1 MCQAFNLKKVFLL
14 FFSWLF
20 FRRPFFRRLFVLGL
34 LASFCAASGH
44 AYADTKRLMIFGDSL
59 VAGYG
64 LSAEEGFTGQLQ
76 TRLEDEAMAI
86 EVINAGVSGD
96 TSAGGLARLNWSL
109 AEKPDYILI
118 VLGGNDLLRG
128 INPADTRQ
136 NLDQILATVQALGV
150 QTFLAGMLAP
160 VNLGP
165 EYGAEFNLIYPELA
179 KKYDTGF
186 YPFFL
191 KDVALVPKLNQRDGL
206 HPNAEG
212 VAKIID
218 EMMPIL
224 RPFLS

>member
-1 MCQAFNLKKVFLL
+1 MCQAFNLKKVF
-14 FFSWLF
+14 
-20 FRRPFFRRLFVLGL
+20 RPFFRRLFILGL
-34 LASFCAASGH
+34 LASFFTASSL
-44 AYADTKRLMIFGDSL
+44 AYAETKRLIIFGDSL

-64 LSAEEGFTGQLQ
+64 LPSEEGFTGQLQ

-96 TSAGGLARLNWSL
+96 TSAGGLARLDWSL

-136 NLDQILATVQALGV
+136 NLDQILARLQTLGV

-165 EYGAEFNLIYPELA
+165 EYGAEFNPIYSELA
-179 KKYDTGF
+179 KKYNTGF

>member
-14 FFSWLF
+14 FFS
-20 FRRPFFRRLFVLGL
+20 RPFFRRLFVLGL
-34 LASFCAASGH
+34 LASFFAASGH

-76 TRLEDEAMAI
+76 TRLADEAMAI

-136 NLDQILATVQALGV
+136 NLDQILARLQALGV

-160 VNLGP
+160 VNLGA
-165 EYGAEFNLIYPELA
+165 EYGAEFNPIYPEMA

>member
-1 MCQAFNLKKVFLL
+1 
-14 FFSWLF
+14 
-20 FRRPFFRRLFVLGL
+20 
-34 LASFCAASGH
+34 
-44 AYADTKRLMIFGDSL
+44 MIFGDSL

-136 NLDQILATVQALGV
+136 NLDQILARVQALGV

>member
-14 FFSWLF
+14 FFS
-20 FRRPFFRRLFVLGL
+20 RLFVLGL
-34 LASFCAASGH
+34 LASFFAASGH
-44 AYADTKRLMIFGDSL
+44 GYADTKRLMIFGDSL

-136 NLDQILATVQALGV
+136 NLDQILARVQALGV

-165 EYGAEFNLIYPELA
+165 EYGAEFNPIYPELA

>member
-1 MCQAFNLKKVFLL
+1 MCQAFNLKKVFRL
-14 FFSWLF
+14 FFC
-20 FRRPFFRRLFVLGL
+20 RLFILGP
-34 LASFCAASGH
+34 LASFFTASSL
-44 AYADTKRLMIFGDSL
+44 AFADTKRLMIFGDSL

-64 LSAEEGFTGQLQ
+64 LPVEDGFTGQLQ

-96 TSAGGLARLNWSL
+96 TSAGGLARLDWSL
-109 AEKPDYILI
+109 VEKPDYILI

-136 NLDQILATVQALGV
+136 NLDQILARLQMLGV

-165 EYGAEFNLIYPELA
+165 EYGAEFNPIYPELA
-179 KKYDTGF
+179 KKYHTGF

-224 RPFLS
+224 RPFLN

>member
-1 MCQAFNLKKVFLL
+1 MCQALKLKKDFIL
-14 FFSWLF
+14 FF
-20 FRRPFFRRLFVLGL
+20 LGL
-34 LASFCAASGH
+34 LASFFVTSGL
-44 AYADTKRLMIFGDSL
+44 AYAETKRLMIFGDSL

-64 LSAEEGFTGQLQ
+64 LPIEEGFTGQLQ
-76 TRLEDEAMAI
+76 KRLNDEALAFEI
-86 EVINAGVSGD
+86 INAGVSGD
-96 TSAGGLARLNWSL
+96 TSAGGLARLDWSL

-128 INPADTRQ
+128 INPAATRQ
-136 NLDQILATVQALGV
+136 NLDQILARLHELRIRTL
-150 QTFLAGMLAP
+150 LAGMLAP

-179 KKYDTGF
+179 KKYHTSF

-191 KDVALVPKLNQRDGL
+191 KDVALDPKLNQSDGL

-212 VAKIID
+212 VAKIIE

-224 RPFLS
+224 SLFLAK

>member
-1 MCQAFNLKKVFLL
+1 MCQAFKLKKVLR
-14 FFSWLF
+14 FFI
-20 FRRPFFRRLFVLGL
+20 LGL
-34 LASFCAASGH
+34 LTSSFTAPSLTH
-44 AYADTKRLMIFGDSL
+44 ADTKRLMIFGDSL

-64 LSAEEGFTGQLQ
+64 LPAEEGFTGQLQ
-76 TRLEDEAMAI
+76 TRFEDEAMTI

-96 TSAGGLARLNWSL
+96 TSAGGLARLDWSL

-128 INPADTRQ
+128 INPANTRQ
-136 NLDQILATVQALGV
+136 NLDQILARLQALGV

-165 EYGAEFNLIYPELA
+165 KYGAEFNPIYPELA
-179 KKYDTGF
+179 EKYNTGF
-186 YPFFL
+186 YAFFL

-218 EMMPIL
+218 QMMPIL

>member
-1 MCQAFNLKKVFLL
+1 MCQAFNLKKVF
-14 FFSWLF
+14 
-20 FRRPFFRRLFVLGL
+20 RIFFRRLFILGL
-34 LASFCAASGH
+34 LASFFTASSL

-64 LSAEEGFTGQLQ
+64 LPVEEGFTGQLQ

-96 TSAGGLARLNWSL
+96 TSAGGLARLDWSL
-109 AEKPDYILI
+109 VEKPDYILI

-136 NLDQILATVQALGV
+136 NLDKILARLQMLGV

-165 EYGAEFNLIYPELA
+165 EYGAEFNPIYPELA
-179 KKYDTGF
+179 KKYHTGF

>member
-14 FFSWLF
+14 FFS
-20 FRRPFFRRLFVLGL
+20 RLFVLGL
-34 LASFCAASGH
+34 LASFFAASGH
-44 AYADTKRLMIFGDSL
+44 GYADTKRLMIFGDSL

-136 NLDQILATVQALGV
+136 NLDQILARLQALGV
-150 QTFLAGMLAP
+150 KTFLAGMLALSRRKSERSFSK
-160 VNLGP
+160 VK
-165 EYGAEFNLIYPELA
+165 I
-179 KKYDTGF
+179 
-186 YPFFL
+186 
-191 KDVALVPKLNQRDGL
+191 KLN
-206 HPNAEG
+206 
-212 VAKIID
+212 
-218 EMMPIL
+218 
-224 RPFLS
+224 

>member
-1 MCQAFNLKKVFLL
+1 MCQAFNLKKVF
-14 FFSWLF
+14 
-20 FRRPFFRRLFVLGL
+20 RIFFRRLFILGL
-34 LASFCAASGH
+34 LASFFTASSL

-64 LSAEEGFTGQLQ
+64 LPVEDGFTGQLQ

-96 TSAGGLARLNWSL
+96 TSAGGLARLDWSL
-109 AEKPDYILI
+109 VEKPDYILI

-136 NLDQILATVQALGV
+136 NLDQILGRLQMLGV

-165 EYGAEFNLIYPELA
+165 EYGAEFNPIYPELA
-179 KKYDTGF
+179 KKYHTGF

>member
-1 MCQAFNLKKVFLL
+1 MCQAFNLKKVFRL
-14 FFSWLF
+14 
-20 FRRPFFRRLFVLGL
+20 FFRRLFILGL
-34 LASFCAASGH
+34 LGSFFTASSL

-64 LSAEEGFTGQLQ
+64 LPVEEGFTGQLQ
-76 TRLEDEAMAI
+76 TKLEDEAMAI

-96 TSAGGLARLNWSL
+96 TSAGGLARLDWSL
-109 AEKPDYILI
+109 VEKPDYILI

-136 NLDQILATVQALGV
+136 NLDKILARLQMLGV

-165 EYGAEFNLIYPELA
+165 EYGAEFNPIYPELA
-179 KKYDTGF
+179 KKYHTGF

>member
-1 MCQAFNLKKVFLL
+1 MCQAFNLKKVF
-14 FFSWLF
+14 
-20 FRRPFFRRLFVLGL
+20 RPFFRRLFILGL
-34 LASFCAASGH
+34 LASFFTASSL
-44 AYADTKRLMIFGDSL
+44 AYTETKRLIIFGDSL

-64 LSAEEGFTGQLQ
+64 LPSEEGFTGQLQ

-96 TSAGGLARLNWSL
+96 TSAGGLARLDWSL

-136 NLDQILATVQALGV
+136 NLDQILARLQTLGV

-165 EYGAEFNLIYPELA
+165 EYGAEFNPIYSELA
-179 KKYDTGF
+179 KKYNTGF

>member
-1 MCQAFNLKKVFLL
+1 MCQAFNLKKVFRL
-14 FFSWLF
+14 
-20 FRRPFFRRLFVLGL
+20 FFRRLFILGL
-34 LASFCAASGH
+34 LASFFTASSL

-64 LSAEEGFTGQLQ
+64 LPVEEGFTGQLQ

-96 TSAGGLARLNWSL
+96 TSAGGLARLDWSL
-109 AEKPDYILI
+109 EEKPDYILI

-136 NLDQILATVQALGV
+136 NLDQILARLQMLGV

-165 EYGAEFNLIYPELA
+165 EYGAEFNPIYPELA
-179 KKYDTGF
+179 KKYHTGF
-186 YPFFL
+186 YSFFL

>member
-1 MCQAFNLKKVFLL
+1 MCQAFNLKKVFCL
-14 FFSWLF
+14 
-20 FRRPFFRRLFVLGL
+20 FFRRLFILGL
-34 LASFCAASGH
+34 LASFFNASSL

-64 LSAEEGFTGQLQ
+64 LPVEEGFTGQLQ

-96 TSAGGLARLNWSL
+96 TSAGGLARLDWSL
-109 AEKPDYILI
+109 VEKPDYILI

-128 INPADTRQ
+128 INPANTRK
-136 NLDQILATVQALGV
+136 NLDQILARLQMLGV

-165 EYGAEFNLIYPELA
+165 EYGAEFNPVYPELA
-179 KKYDTGF
+179 KKYHTGF

>member
-165 EYGAEFNLIYPELA
+165 EYGAEFNPIYPELA

>member
-1 MCQAFNLKKVFLL
+1 MCQAFNLKKVF
-14 FFSWLF
+14 
-20 FRRPFFRRLFVLGL
+20 RIFFRRLFILGL
-34 LASFCAASGH
+34 LASFFTASSL

-64 LSAEEGFTGQLQ
+64 LPVEDGFTGQLQ

-96 TSAGGLARLNWSL
+96 TSAGGLARLDWSL
-109 AEKPDYILI
+109 VEKPDYIFI

-136 NLDQILATVQALGV
+136 NLDQILGRLQMLGV

-165 EYGAEFNLIYPELA
+165 EYGAEFNPIYPELA
-179 KKYDTGF
+179 KKYHTGF

-218 EMMPIL
+218 KMMPIL

>member
-14 FFSWLF
+14 FFS
-20 FRRPFFRRLFVLGL
+20 RLFVLGL
-34 LASFCAASGH
+34 LASFFAASGH
-44 AYADTKRLMIFGDSL
+44 GYADTKRLMIFGDSL

-109 AEKPDYILI
+109 SEKPDYILI

-136 NLDQILATVQALGV
+136 NLDQILARVQALGV

>member
-1 MCQAFNLKKVFLL
+1 MCQAFNLKKVSLL
-14 FFSWLF
+14 
-20 FRRPFFRRLFVLGL
+20 FFRRLFVLGL
-34 LASFCAASGH
+34 LASSFAASGH

-64 LSAEEGFTGQLQ
+64 LPAEEGFTGQLQ
-76 TRLEDEAMAI
+76 TRLDDEAMAI

-136 NLDQILATVQALGV
+136 NLDQILARLQALGV
-150 QTFLAGMLAP
+150 QTFVAGMLAP
-160 VNLGP
+160 VNLGA
-165 EYGAEFNLIYPELA
+165 EYGAEFNSIYPELA

-186 YPFFL
+186 HPFFL

>member
-14 FFSWLF
+14 FFS
-20 FRRPFFRRLFVLGL
+20 RLFVLGL
-34 LASFCAASGH
+34 LASFFAASGH
-44 AYADTKRLMIFGDSL
+44 GYADTKRLMIFGDSL

-136 NLDQILATVQALGV
+136 NLDQILARLQALGV

-160 VNLGP
+160 VNLGA
-165 EYGAEFNLIYPELA
+165 EYGAEFNPIYPELA

>member
-1 MCQAFNLKKVFLL
+1 MCQAFNLKKVFRL
-14 FFSWLF
+14 
-20 FRRPFFRRLFVLGL
+20 FFRRLFILGL
-34 LASFCAASGH
+34 LASFFNASSL

-64 LSAEEGFTGQLQ
+64 LPIEEGLTGQLQ

-96 TSAGGLARLNWSL
+96 TSAGGLARLDWSL
-109 AEKPDYILI
+109 EEKPDYILI

-136 NLDQILATVQALGV
+136 NLDQILARLQMLGV

-165 EYGAEFNLIYPELA
+165 EYGAEFNPVYPELA
-179 KKYDTGF
+179 KKYHTGF

>member
-1 MCQAFNLKKVFLL
+1 MCQAFNLKKVFRL
-14 FFSWLF
+14 
-20 FRRPFFRRLFVLGL
+20 FFRRLFILGL
-34 LASFCAASGH
+34 LASFFTASSL

-64 LSAEEGFTGQLQ
+64 LPVEEGFTGKLQ

-96 TSAGGLARLNWSL
+96 TSAGGLARLDWSL
-109 AEKPDYILI
+109 VEKPDYILI

-136 NLDQILATVQALGV
+136 NLDQILARLQMLGV

-165 EYGAEFNLIYPELA
+165 EYGAEFNPIYPELA
-179 KKYDTGF
+179 KKYHTGF

-206 HPNAEG
+206 HPNAQG

>member
-1 MCQAFNLKKVFLL
+1 
-14 FFSWLF
+14 
-20 FRRPFFRRLFVLGL
+20 
-34 LASFCAASGH
+34 
-44 AYADTKRLMIFGDSL
+44 MIFGDSL

-64 LSAEEGFTGQLQ
+64 LPAEEGFTGQLQ
-76 TRLEDEAMAI
+76 TRLDDEAMAI

-136 NLDQILATVQALGV
+136 NLDQILARLQALGV
-150 QTFLAGMLAP
+150 QTFVAGMLAP
-160 VNLGP
+160 VNLGA
-165 EYGAEFNLIYPELA
+165 EYGAEFNSIYPELA

-186 YPFFL
+186 HPFFL

>member
-1 MCQAFNLKKVFLL
+1 MCQAFNLKKVSLL
-14 FFSWLF
+14 
-20 FRRPFFRRLFVLGL
+20 FFRRLFVLGL
-34 LASFCAASGH
+34 LASSCAASGH

-64 LSAEEGFTGQLQ
+64 LPAEEGFTGQLQ
-76 TRLEDEAMAI
+76 TRLDDEAMAI

-136 NLDQILATVQALGV
+136 NLDQILARLQALRV
-150 QTFLAGMLAP
+150 QTFVAGMLAP
-160 VNLGP
+160 VNLGA
-165 EYGAEFNLIYPELA
+165 EYGAEFNSIYPELA

-186 YPFFL
+186 HPFFL

>member
-1 MCQAFNLKKVFLL
+1 MCQAFNLKKVFHCL
-14 FFSWLF
+14 F
-20 FRRPFFRRLFVLGL
+20 LGL
-34 LASFCAASGH
+34 LASFFSASSF

-64 LSAEEGFTGQLQ
+64 LPAEEGFTSQLQ
-76 TRLEDEAMAI
+76 TRLEDEAIAI
-86 EVINAGVSGD
+86 DVINAGVSGD
-96 TSAGGLARLNWSL
+96 TSAGGLARLNWTL
-109 AEKPDYILI
+109 VEKPDYILI

-128 INPADTRQ
+128 INPIDTRQ
-136 NLDQILATVQALGV
+136 NLDQILARLQALGV

-160 VNLGP
+160 VNLGA
-165 EYGAEFNLIYPELA
+165 EYGAEFNSIYPELA
-179 KKYDTGF
+179 KKYHTGF

-191 KDVALVPKLNQRDGL
+191 KDVALVPKLNQRDGI
-206 HPNAEG
+206 HPNAQG